1 VMTPSSVA
9 AKILRGHRRVL
20 VLGGDGVAEP
30 LSAAGIEI
38 VRPPCIDCDA
48 VYVGWH
54 RDVAWPDLESVI
66 RAAAD
71 GVPIYASSIA
81 TYFATRAGRAI
92 GMSGAIVA
100 MVRGVTGKRAR
111 LVGKPSRAALH
122 AAAERL
128 RVPAS
133 AIAVVGDDLAL
144 EIAMARSGGAAA
156 VAVKTGLA
164 DEAAIGRLPESAA
177 PHLVLQSVQDL
188 LPLLDELIGSDHS

>member
-1 VMTPSSVA
+1 
-9 AKILRGHRRVL
+9 
-20 VLGGDGVAEP
+20 
-30 LSAAGIEI
+30 
-38 VRPPCIDCDA
+38 
-48 VYVGWH
+48 
-54 RDVAWPDLESVI
+54 I
-66 RAAAD
+66 RAAAT

-81 TYFATRAGRAI
+81 TYFATRAGPAI

-100 MVRGVTGKRAR
+100 MIRGVTGKRAR
-111 LVGKPSRAALH
+111 LVGKPSRAALR

-144 EIAMARSGGAAA
+144 EIAMARAGGAAA
-156 VAVKTGLA
+156 VAVRTGLA
-164 DEAAIGRLPESAA
+164 DAAAIGRLPESAA